1 MLQFCESV
9 TTSQHKFSHA
19 KNNFYKGDRKTKNE
33 RKVLPLNPFTRDGN
47 SDSQ

>member
-33 RKVLPLNPFTRDGN
+33 RKVLPLNRLYIGWP
-47 SDSQ
+47 